1 MTTSKAMLENLV
13 SERVEKWKNK
23 ALFER
28 KSATLK
34 ELNKELE
41 QEAKELDAL
50 LKKKKEMYDAS
61 GKEEDQDDIDAED
74 FSLNDT
80 CDANES
86 VEDIERRAE
95 RLAVRLRVR
104 EAEGTIDAITRDLDL
119 LNTDLEDLAQQLD
132 TKELSACTGT
142 PQKNKKNT
150 PSRNSS
156 ETNWEEIGREIIA
169 NFSLPQCQ
177 ELMWEQIGEKAFLLE
192 QIRAGQF
199 EQQEAE
205 EEAKTA
211 TKLADNVSRQ
221 LAYAKADSQSRL
233 HQAEKQ
239 RVQDV
244 WALLRTQSKEPG
256 SSAPLGD
263 AEASSAVRVAI
274 QRAQDLERELEVFIS
289 SEDRLAQEN
298 ETKTARI
305 ASLEAA
311 ILKTTLR
318 SQMSEPSVHDSSRC
332 GGGEGSVGECFDTL
346 SSVWDS
352 LGVEPEE
359 RSKAVSDIQK
369 AGLRA
374 RENALQTARDKLSSS
389 TEQTRL
395 LEKNLT
401 LIAASL
407 GQTIDFFFGE
417 NALVGAS
424 TAGSASEKLQS
435 LPALPRLS
443 ALRSALD
450 SATAVMTVRSSALEK
465 LKERLLDI
473 IAEMWLDNKE
483 LPQCLQDVVGVDF
496 LAASVAANQAVEDMD
511 DDSSDE
517 GDEIAIF
524 MVTSALCLSQ
534 QLEKNRLTLTDSN
547 TSLWEKEMR
556 ALNVMRAKLTTQMV
570 AVRADTAA
578 ICSSLNLD
586 SDSLL
591 AIISEGSVS
600 SLAQDAAVELVVA
613 PAVSNP
619 PGSQTLLTA
628 VSSIKKTLENVKS
641 DRSLASAIG
650 LNFSK
655 SLTKILTGDEAQ
667 EESKNSPNEEESF
680 DKVFSTIGSVKDRA
694 QCVKDTLVAQ
704 MTGLLRLGAG
714 APAVPDEEAEATHIA
729 ALLNL
734 KLNMHVPSAVCALER
749 DLRDLETLVANSKD
763 RWMTD
768 AINRTL
774 SSWGDFNGGQADDTT
789 ARVIVMQVSA
799 VSNR

>member
-1 MTTSKAMLENLV
+1 MLDNLV
-13 SERVEKWKNK
+13 SDRVEKWKNK

-28 KSATLK
+28 KSAALR

-41 QEAKELDAL
+41 QEARELDVL
-50 LKKKKEMYDAS
+50 LKKKKEMYDLS
-61 GKEEDQDDIDAED
+61 GKEEDQDDMDAED

-104 EAEGTIDAITRDLDL
+104 ETEGTIDAITRDLDL

-132 TKELSACTGT
+132 TKELNACTGT
-142 PQKNKKNT
+142 PLKSKKNN
-150 PSRNSS
+150 SGKNSS

-177 ELMWEQIGEKAFLLE
+177 ELLWEQIGEKAALLE

-205 EEAKTA
+205 EEAKAA
-211 TKLADNVSRQ
+211 TTLADNVSRQ
-221 LAYAKADSQSRL
+221 LGHAKADLQNRL
-233 HQAEKQ
+233 HRAEKQ

-256 SSAPLGD
+256 TSVPLSDG
-263 AEASSAVRVAI
+263 EASSAVRVAI
-274 QRAQDLERELEVFIS
+274 QRAQDLEGELEVYIS
-289 SEDRLAQEN
+289 SEDRLSQEN
-298 ETKTARI
+298 ESMAARI
-305 ASLEAA
+305 ASLEAE

-318 SQMSEPSVHDSSRC
+318 AQMSESSVRDAPSRSSD
-332 GGGEGSVGECFDTL
+332 EGSAGDCFETL
-346 SSVWDS
+346 SCVWDS
-352 LGVEPEE
+352 LGVNPDD

-374 RENALQTARDKLSSS
+374 RENALQTARDKLSYS
-389 TEQTRL
+389 TEQTKV
-395 LEKNLT
+395 LERNLT

-407 GQTIDFFFGE
+407 GQTIDSFFGD
-417 NALVGAS
+417 NALAGAS
-424 TAGSASEKLQS
+424 ATGTVSEKLQS

-443 ALRSALD
+443 ALRSAVD
-450 SATAVMTVRSSALEK
+450 SATAVMTVRSSGLEK
-465 LKERLLDI
+465 LRERLLDI

-496 LAASVAANQAVEDMD
+496 LAASVAANQAVEEMD
-511 DDSSDE
+511 EDSSDE
-517 GDEIAIF
+517 VDEIATF
-524 MVTSALCLSQ
+524 MVTSALCVAQ
-534 QLEKNRLTLTDSN
+534 QLEKNRVTLTESN

-586 SDSLL
+586 SDALL

-600 SLAQDAAVELVVA
+600 SPAQDAAVELVVA

-619 PGSQTLLTA
+619 PGSQTLLAA

-650 LNFSK
+650 TNFSK
-655 SLTKILTGDEAQ
+655 SLMKILSEDEGH
-667 EESKNSPNEEESF
+667 EDPKNSSKEEDSLEM
-680 DKVFSTIGSVKDRA
+680 VFSSIGDVRSKA
-694 QCVKDTLVAQ
+694 QSVKDTLIAQ
-704 MTGLLRLGAG
+704 MTGLLRQGAG
-714 APAVPDEEAEATHIA
+714 APVVPDVAAESIHIA

-734 KLNMHVPSAVCALER
+734 KLNSHVPSAVCGLER

-763 RWMTD
+763 RWMTH
-768 AINRTL
+768 AINRIL
-774 SSWGDFNGGQADDTT
+774 SGWGDFSGGQADDST
-789 ARVIVMQVSA
+789 ARVIVMQVNA
-799 VSNR
+799 MQC